1 MTDRYTAAHWGAYR
15 VTGAEDDLRLEPL
28 ADDPAPSRIGRGWL
42 SAARDTRARIH
53 RPAVR
58 RGWLAGDGGAGR
70 NDDSYVELPW
80 DEALDMAAE
89 ELRRVRRDH
98 GNGAIYGGSYGWSSA
113 GRFHHAQSQ
122 LRRFLNLIGGYVAAR
137 DTYSHAAGEVLLP
150 HITGLSNKDIEEGLT
165 SWPLIA
171 QNCTLFLAFG
181 GVSGRTAQIAAGGTS
196 SHEVDGWMER
206 AAAAGMQTIC
216 VSPLRSDLADL
227 PNARWLPV
235 RAGSDVALMLAL
247 LHELVS
253 NGRHDQAFL
262 DRYTSGWPQ
271 FRDYVMGVSDGQA
284 KSAEWAAPLC
294 DLTAGDIRDLAE
306 ELSRNR
312 VMVSVNWGLQRADH
326 GEQTVWAGLA
336 LAAVLGQIGQPG
348 TGFGFGYGST
358 TPPGRAKRF
367 ISWPSVPQGR
377 NGVNDFIPVA
387 RISDM
392 LLNPGQAYRYNG
404 ETRSYPD
411 IRLVYW
417 AGGNPFHHHQDL
429 LRLERAWQRP
439 ETVIV
444 HEHSWTATARRADI
458 VLPTTMAL
466 EREDIMVNRRDPSLI
481 YMTQVLAPMGE
492 ARNDHDILADLARRF
507 GVEAEFTEGRNTQ
520 DWLRWIWAGCQGV
533 AQSEGFALPDF
544 DSFRDMGRFEI
555 PEADQTRILFSRFI
569 EDPVAHALPTE
580 SGRLTLFNDR
590 IAAMQLC
597 DCPGHPCWMPPAE
610 WTHEAPPTHLHLLSQ
625 QPATRLHSQLDN
637 GSEAA
642 ASKLQGREVAR
653 MHPRTAA
660 ALNLRE
666 GEVVHLHNARGG
678 CLAGLRLDANM
689 RHDCVVLPTGAW
701 ADLQDSPQGR
711 ICVHGN
717 PNMLTIDKGASELS
731 QGNISHTTLVQ
742 VSPWPGELPRV
753 RALDA
758 PRFVTRAEC
767 EREV

>member
-15 VTGAEDDLRLEPL
+15 VREVDGDIRLDPL
-28 ADDPAPSRIGRGWL
+28 ADDPAPSQIGRGWL
-42 SAARDTRARIH
+42 SAARDPRARIQ
-53 RPAVR
+53 RPAIR
-58 RGWLAGDGGAGR
+58 KGWLDGDRGAAR
-70 NDDSYVELPW
+70 NDDVFVEVSW
-80 DEALDMAAE
+80 DEALDLAAR
-89 ELRRVRRDH
+89 ELDRVRQQH

-137 DTYSHAAGEVLLP
+137 DTYSHAAGEVILP
-150 HITGLSNKDIEEGLT
+150 HITGMTNKDIEEGMT

-171 QNCTLFLAFG
+171 RHCTLFLAFG

-196 SHEVDGWMER
+196 RHEVDDWMAQ
-206 AAAAGMQTIC
+206 AAANGMKTIS

-235 RAGSDVALMLAL
+235 RAGSDTALILAL
-247 LHELVS
+247 VYELVAG
-253 NGRHDQAFL
+253 NRHDQAFL
-262 DRYTSGWPQ
+262 DRCTSGWDQ
-271 FRDYVMGVSDGQA
+271 FRAYVMGETDGQP
-284 KSAEWAAPLC
+284 KSAQWAAPLC
-294 DLTAGDIRDLAE
+294 DLAAEDIRALAG
-306 ELSRNR
+306 ELADNR
-312 VMVSVNWGLQRADH
+312 VMVAVNWGLQRAHH

-377 NGVNDFIPVA
+377 NPVDDFIPVA
-387 RISDM
+387 RIADM
-392 LLNPGQAYRYNG
+392 LLNPGKSYAYNG
-404 ETRSYPD
+404 ETRQYPD

-429 LRLERAWQRP
+429 LRLEQAWQRP

-444 HEHSWTATARRADI
+444 HDHSWTATARRADI
-458 VLPTTMAL
+458 VLPTTMPL
-466 EREDIMVNRRDPSLI
+466 EREDIMINRRDPSLI
-481 YMTQVLAPMGE
+481 YMAQVLPPMGE
-492 ARNDHDILADLARRF
+492 ARNDHAIFKGLAQRF
-507 GVEAEFTEGRNTQ
+507 AAEQEFTEGRS
-520 DWLRWIWAGCQGV
+520 DEGWLRWLWAGCQGV
-533 AQSEGFALPDF
+533 AQTEGFALPDF
-544 DSFRDMGRFEI
+544 ERFRETGRFEMSDQDTTRVLFDQFVSD
-555 PEADQTRILFSRFI
+555 PEANPL
-569 EDPVAHALPTE
+569 ATE

-590 IAAMQLC
+590 IAGMQLP
-597 DCPGHPCWMPPAE
+597 DCPGHPCWMEPAE
-610 WTHEAPPTHLHLLSQ
+610 WTLAAAPDELHLLSQ

-653 MHPRTAA
+653 MHPATAA
-660 ALNLRE
+660 RLNLRE

-678 CLAGLRLDANM
+678 CLAGLGLDADM
-689 RHDCVVLPTGAW
+689 RRDCIVLPTGAW
-701 ADLQDSPQGR
+701 ADLQNTAQGR

-717 PNMLTIDKGASELS
+717 PNMLTIDLGASQLS
-731 QGNISHTTLVQ
+731 QGNISHTALVR
-742 VSPWPGELPRV
+742 VSPWDAALPPL

-758 PRFVTRAEC
+758 PGFVTR
-767 EREV
+767 RESEQEV